1 MTQLGHAL
9 EELTELNRH
18 VWSSRRLSPG
28 GIMVGGCGDASWG
41 NYGSDADVC
50 SKR

>member
-28 GIMVGGCGDASWG
+28 GIMVSQLGH
-41 NYGSDADVC
+41 AD
-50 SKR
+50 